1 MMMFLL
7 NPFLNPLS
15 KSKPLLI
22 VQMAPPKYVLGVSN
36 SFKSK
41 SAPSLFQAESIF
53 TSNDDV
59 INVDFQDTKML
70 FKDIHAK
77 RMDSIKIISIDKNLI
92 RTVSVIF

>member
-1 MMMFLL
+1 M

-36 SFKSK
+36 SIKGE
-41 SAPSLFQAESIF
+41 SAPSLFQAESLF

-59 INVDFQDTKML
+59 INVDIQDTKIL
-70 FKDIHAK
+70 FQDIHAK